1 MNIKNRIRFSLNF
14 FSGYLCHFTTITQFD
29 LMLPNPMINLS
40 QKILLTL
47 GFGLLALFPSFPIS
61 AAEKI
66 KFSIFP
72 LGDFA
77 LSVKS
82 LETFAEDGKIT
93 PELAFYANHLTPEEL
108 TKFRNLLNKSFPLSS
123 IEAFQFFNT
132 SFGKEIIKQL
142 SLAINSPADQS
153 QPFLQGAIIS
163 AAVNPNGFKII
174 DVLKNYGSP
183 ILALDLETIRNTINE
198 ADNLYQIGNRV
209 FEWLDRQASTEIL
222 PNNSIN
228 LSDLSQAGKNTWT
241 SETLTIPRPNKDP
254 ITAFVYLPQKLAKL
268 APVVVIAPGLN
279 SDFQALSYVAQHLAS
294 HGFATVGIDFPES
307 DNQRM
312 LDALQGLDTF
322 PNPNA
327 WMNQPKDVSLVLN
340 TLEQKMESDPNWRG
354 KLDLKNV
361 GILGHSLGGY
371 TATAIGGARVQWSD
385 IVKKCATLDDPN
397 QINLNPALLWQCQG
411 IDGAPP
417 MGDLQ
422 DPRIKAVIAIN
433 PVTNP
438 AFGKQGV
445 NQLSVPM
452 MFIAGSSDIFAP
464 PLPEQIAPFAALNKQ
479 DKYLLLVK
487 NSTHLSFTQGTDK
500 LPDFIVGPGQ
510 KLAYDY
516 LKSIGLAFFNLYL
529 NQQPEFQ
536 PYLTD
541 AVIQKMGKE
550 PLPLHLI
557 KSLTQEQLDEA
568 IKPTN

>member
-1 MNIKNRIRFSLNF
+1 
-14 FSGYLCHFTTITQFD
+14 
-29 LMLPNPMINLS
+29 MLNLS
-40 QKILLTL
+40 QKLLLTL

-66 KFSIFP
+66 KFSIEP
-72 LGDFA
+72 LGDFNV
-77 LSVKS
+77 SINS
-82 LETFAEDGKIT
+82 LEIFAQDGKIT
-93 PELAFYANHLTPEEL
+93 PDLAFYTNHLTPEEL
-108 TKFRNLLNKSFPLSS
+108 IKFRTLLNKSFPLSS

-142 SLAINSPADQS
+142 SLAINSPPDQS
-153 QPFLQGAIIS
+153 QPFLKGAIIS

-183 ILALDLETIRNTINE
+183 ILALNLKTIRNTINE
-198 ADNLYQIGNRV
+198 ADDLYHTADRV
-209 FEWLDRQASTEIL
+209 FAWLDRQALTETL

-241 SETLTIPRPNKDP
+241 SENLTIPRPNDDP
-254 ITAFVYLPQKLAKL
+254 VTAFVYLPQKLAKP
-268 APVVVIAPGLN
+268 APVVIIAPGLN
-279 SDFQALSYVAQHLAS
+279 SDFQALSYVAKHLAS

-340 TLEQKMESDPNWRG
+340 TLEQKMQSDPNWQG

-371 TATAIGGARVQWSD
+371 TATAIGGARVQWPD
-385 IVKKCATLDDPN
+385 VLKKCATLNNPN

-417 MGDLQ
+417 VGDLR

-438 AFGKQGV
+438 AFGNDGV

-464 PLPEQIAPFAALNKQ
+464 PLSQQITPFTALNKD

-487 NSTHLSFTQGTDK
+487 NSTHLSFDQGTDQ
-500 LPDFIVGPGQ
+500 LPDFIVGSGQ

-516 LKSIGLAFFNLYL
+516 LKSISLAFFNLYL
-529 NQQPEFQ
+529 NQQQEFK
-536 PYLTD
+536 PHLTD
-541 AVIQKMGKE
+541 AAVQKMGKE

-557 KSLTQEQLDEA
+557 KSLTQEQLNEA

>member
-1 MNIKNRIRFSLNF
+1 
-14 FSGYLCHFTTITQFD
+14 
-29 LMLPNPMINLS
+29 MLNLS
-40 QKILLTL
+40 QKLLLTL
-47 GFGLLALFPSFPIS
+47 GFGLFALFPSFPIS

-66 KFSIFP
+66 KFSIEP
-72 LGDFA
+72 LGDFNV
-77 LSVKS
+77 SINS
-82 LETFAEDGKIT
+82 LEIFAQDGKIT
-93 PELAFYANHLTPEEL
+93 PDLAYYTNHLTPEEL
-108 TKFRNLLNKSFPLSS
+108 IKFRTLLNKSFPLSS

-142 SLAINSPADQS
+142 SLAINSPPDQS
-153 QPFLQGAIIS
+153 QPFLKGAIIS

-183 ILALDLETIRNTINE
+183 ILALNLKTIRNTINE
-198 ADNLYQIGNRV
+198 ADNLYHTADRV
-209 FEWLDRQASTEIL
+209 FAWLDRQALTETL

-241 SETLTIPRPNKDP
+241 SENLTIPRPNDDP
-254 ITAFVYLPQKLAKL
+254 VTAFVYLPQKLAKP
-268 APVVVIAPGLN
+268 APVVIIAPGLN

-340 TLEQKMESDPNWRG
+340 TLEKKMQSDPNWQG

-371 TATAIGGARVQWSD
+371 TATAIGGARVQWPD
-385 IVKKCATLDDPN
+385 VLKKCATLNNPN

-417 MGDLQ
+417 VGDLR

-438 AFGKQGV
+438 AFGNEGV

-464 PLPEQIAPFAALNKQ
+464 PLSQQIAPFTALNKD

-487 NSTHLSFTQGTDK
+487 NSTHLSFDQGTDQ

-516 LKSIGLAFFNLYL
+516 LKSISLAFFNLYL
-529 NQQPEFQ
+529 NQQQEFK

-541 AVIQKMGKE
+541 AAVQKMGKE

>member
-1 MNIKNRIRFSLNF
+1 
-14 FSGYLCHFTTITQFD
+14 
-29 LMLPNPMINLS
+29 MLNLS
-40 QKILLTL
+40 QKLLLTL
-47 GFGLLALFPSFPIS
+47 GFGLFALFPSFPIS

-66 KFSIFP
+66 KFSIEP
-72 LGDFA
+72 LGDFNV
-77 LSVKS
+77 SINS
-82 LETFAEDGKIT
+82 LEIFAQDGKIT
-93 PELAFYANHLTPEEL
+93 PDLAFYTNHLTPEEL
-108 TKFRNLLNKSFPLSS
+108 IKFRTLLNKSFPLSS

-142 SLAINSPADQS
+142 SLAINSPPDQS
-153 QPFLQGAIIS
+153 QPFLKGAIIS

-183 ILALDLETIRNTINE
+183 ILALNLKTIRNTINE
-198 ADNLYQIGNRV
+198 ADDLYHTADRV
-209 FEWLDRQASTEIL
+209 FAWLDRQALTETL

-241 SETLTIPRPNKDP
+241 SENLTIPRPNDDP
-254 ITAFVYLPQKLAKL
+254 VTAFVYLPQKLAKP
-268 APVVVIAPGLN
+268 APVVIIAPGLN
-279 SDFQALSYVAQHLAS
+279 SDFQALSYVAKHLAS

-340 TLEQKMESDPNWRG
+340 TLEQKMQSDPNWQG

-371 TATAIGGARVQWSD
+371 TATAIGGARVQWPD
-385 IVKKCATLDDPN
+385 VLKKCATLNNPN

-417 MGDLQ
+417 VGDLR

-438 AFGKQGV
+438 AFGNDGV

-464 PLPEQIAPFAALNKQ
+464 PLSQQITPFTALNKD

-487 NSTHLSFTQGTDK
+487 NSTHLSFDQGTDQ
-500 LPDFIVGPGQ
+500 LPDFIVGAGQ

-516 LKSIGLAFFNLYL
+516 LKSISLAFFNLYL
-529 NQQPEFQ
+529 NQQQEFK
-536 PYLTD
+536 PHLTD
-541 AVIQKMGKE
+541 AAVQKMGKE

-557 KSLTQEQLDEA
+557 KSLTQEQLNEA

>member
-1 MNIKNRIRFSLNF
+1 
-14 FSGYLCHFTTITQFD
+14 
-29 LMLPNPMINLS
+29 MLNLS
-40 QKILLTL
+40 QKLLLTL
-47 GFGLLALFPSFPIS
+47 GFGLFALFPSFPIS

-66 KFSIFP
+66 KFSIEP
-72 LGDFA
+72 LGDFNV
-77 LSVKS
+77 SINS
-82 LETFAEDGKIT
+82 LEIFAQDGKIT
-93 PELAFYANHLTPEEL
+93 PDLAFYTNHLTPEEL
-108 TKFRNLLNKSFPLSS
+108 IKFRTLLNKSFPLSS

-142 SLAINSPADQS
+142 SLAINSPPDQS
-153 QPFLQGAIIS
+153 QPFLKGAIIS

-183 ILALDLETIRNTINE
+183 ILALNLKTIRNTINE
-198 ADNLYQIGNRV
+198 ADNLYHTADRV
-209 FEWLDRQASTEIL
+209 FAWLDRQALTETL

-241 SETLTIPRPNKDP
+241 SETLTIPRPNDDP
-254 ITAFVYLPQKLAKL
+254 VTAFVYLPQKLAKP
-268 APVVVIAPGLN
+268 APVVIIAPGLN
-279 SDFQALSYVAQHLAS
+279 SDFQALSYVAKHLAS

-340 TLEQKMESDPNWRG
+340 TLEQKMQSDPNWQG

-371 TATAIGGARVQWSD
+371 TATAIGGARVQWPD
-385 IVKKCATLDDPN
+385 VLKKCATLNNPN

-417 MGDLQ
+417 VGDLR

-438 AFGKQGV
+438 AFGNDGV

-464 PLPEQIAPFAALNKQ
+464 PLSQQITPFTALNKD

-487 NSTHLSFTQGTDK
+487 NSTHLSFDQGTDQ
-500 LPDFIVGPGQ
+500 LPDFIVGAGQ

-516 LKSIGLAFFNLYL
+516 LKSISLAFFNLYL
-529 NQQPEFQ
+529 NQQQEFK
-536 PYLTD
+536 PHLTD
-541 AVIQKMGKE
+541 AAVQKMGKE

-557 KSLTQEQLDEA
+557 KSLTQEQLNEA

>member
-1 MNIKNRIRFSLNF
+1 
-14 FSGYLCHFTTITQFD
+14 
-29 LMLPNPMINLS
+29 MLNLS
-40 QKILLTL
+40 QKLLLTL
-47 GFGLLALFPSFPIS
+47 GFGLFALFPSFPIS

-66 KFSIFP
+66 KFSIEP
-72 LGDFA
+72 LGDFNV
-77 LSVKS
+77 SINS
-82 LETFAEDGKIT
+82 LEIFAQDGKIT
-93 PELAFYANHLTPEEL
+93 PDLAYYTNHLTPEEL
-108 TKFRNLLNKSFPLSS
+108 IKFRTLLNKSFPLSS

-142 SLAINSPADQS
+142 SLAINSPPDQS
-153 QPFLQGAIIS
+153 QPFLKGAIIS

-183 ILALDLETIRNTINE
+183 ILALNLKTIRNTINE
-198 ADNLYQIGNRV
+198 ADDLYHTADRV
-209 FEWLDRQASTEIL
+209 FAWLDRQALTETL

-241 SETLTIPRPNKDP
+241 SENLTIPRPNDDP
-254 ITAFVYLPQKLAKL
+254 VTVFVYLPQKLAKP
-268 APVVVIAPGLN
+268 APVVIIAPGLN

-294 HGFATVGIDFPES
+294 HGFAAVGIDFPES

-340 TLEQKMESDPNWRG
+340 TLEKKMQSDPNWQG

-361 GILGHSLGGY
+361 GIMGHSLGGY
-371 TATAIGGARVQWSD
+371 TATAIGGARVQWPD
-385 IVKKCATLDDPN
+385 VLKKCATLNNPN

-417 MGDLQ
+417 VGDLR

-438 AFGKQGV
+438 AFGNEGV

-464 PLPEQIAPFAALNKQ
+464 PLSQQIAPFTALNKD

-487 NSTHLSFTQGTDK
+487 NSTHLSFDQGTDQ

-516 LKSIGLAFFNLYL
+516 LKSISLAFFNLYL
-529 NQQPEFQ
+529 NQQQEFK

-541 AVIQKMGKE
+541 AAVQKMGKE
-550 PLPLHLI
+550 TLPLHLI

>member
-1 MNIKNRIRFSLNF
+1 
-14 FSGYLCHFTTITQFD
+14 
-29 LMLPNPMINLS
+29 MLNLS
-40 QKILLTL
+40 QKLLLTL

-66 KFSIFP
+66 KFSIEP
-72 LGDFA
+72 LGDFNV
-77 LSVKS
+77 SINS
-82 LETFAEDGKIT
+82 LEIFAQDGKIT
-93 PELAFYANHLTPEEL
+93 PDLAYYTNHLTPEEL
-108 TKFRNLLNKSFPLSS
+108 IKFRTLLNKSFPLSS

-142 SLAINSPADQS
+142 SLAINSPPDQS
-153 QPFLQGAIIS
+153 QPFLKGAIIS

-183 ILALDLETIRNTINE
+183 ILALNLKTIRNTINE
-198 ADNLYQIGNRV
+198 ADDLYHTADRV
-209 FEWLDRQASTEIL
+209 FAWLDRQALTETL

-241 SETLTIPRPNKDP
+241 SENLTIPRPNDDP
-254 ITAFVYLPQKLAKL
+254 VTAFVYLPQKLAKP
-268 APVVVIAPGLN
+268 APVVIIAPGLN

-294 HGFATVGIDFPES
+294 HGFAAVGIDFPES

-340 TLEQKMESDPNWRG
+340 TLEKKMQSDPNWQG

-371 TATAIGGARVQWSD
+371 TATAIGGARVQWPD
-385 IVKKCATLDDPN
+385 VLKKCATLNNPN

-417 MGDLQ
+417 VGDLR

-438 AFGKQGV
+438 AFGNEGV

-464 PLPEQIAPFAALNKQ
+464 PLSQQIAPFTALNKD

-487 NSTHLSFTQGTDK
+487 NSTHLSFDQGTDQ

-516 LKSIGLAFFNLYL
+516 LKSISLAFFNLYL
-529 NQQPEFQ
+529 NQQQEFK

-541 AVIQKMGKE
+541 AAVQKMGKE

-557 KSLTQEQLDEA
+557 KSLTQEQLNEA

>member
-1 MNIKNRIRFSLNF
+1 
-14 FSGYLCHFTTITQFD
+14 
-29 LMLPNPMINLS
+29 MLNLS
-40 QKILLTL
+40 QKLLLTL

-66 KFSIFP
+66 KFSIEP
-72 LGDFA
+72 LGDFNV
-77 LSVKS
+77 SINS
-82 LETFAEDGKIT
+82 LEIFAQDGKIT
-93 PELAFYANHLTPEEL
+93 PDLAYYTNHLTPEEL
-108 TKFRNLLNKSFPLSS
+108 IKFRTLLNKSFPLSS

-142 SLAINSPADQS
+142 SLAINSPPDQS
-153 QPFLQGAIIS
+153 QPFLKGAIIS

-183 ILALDLETIRNTINE
+183 ILALNLKTIRNTINE
-198 ADNLYQIGNRV
+198 ADNLYHTADRV
-209 FEWLDRQASTEIL
+209 FAWLDRQALTETL

-241 SETLTIPRPNKDP
+241 SENLTIPRPNDDP
-254 ITAFVYLPQKLAKL
+254 VTAFVYLPQKLAKP
-268 APVVVIAPGLN
+268 APVVIIAPGLN
-279 SDFQALSYVAQHLAS
+279 SDFQALSYVAKHLAS

-340 TLEQKMESDPNWRG
+340 TLEQKMQSDPNWQG

-371 TATAIGGARVQWSD
+371 TATAIGGARVQWPD
-385 IVKKCATLDDPN
+385 VLKKCATLNNPN

-417 MGDLQ
+417 VGDLR

-438 AFGKQGV
+438 AFGNEGV

-464 PLPEQIAPFAALNKQ
+464 PLSQQIAPFTTLNKD

-487 NSTHLSFTQGTDK
+487 NSTHLSFDQGTDQ

-516 LKSIGLAFFNLYL
+516 LKSISLAFFNLYL
-529 NQQPEFQ
+529 NQQQEFK

-541 AVIQKMGKE
+541 AAVQKMGKE

>member
-1 MNIKNRIRFSLNF
+1 
-14 FSGYLCHFTTITQFD
+14 
-29 LMLPNPMINLS
+29 MLNLS
-40 QKILLTL
+40 QKLLLTL
-47 GFGLLALFPSFPIS
+47 GFGLFALFPSFPIS

-66 KFSIFP
+66 KFSIEP
-72 LGDFA
+72 LGDFNV
-77 LSVKS
+77 SINS
-82 LETFAEDGKIT
+82 LEIFAQDCKIT
-93 PELAFYANHLTPEEL
+93 PDLAFYTNHLTPEEL
-108 TKFRNLLNKSFPLSS
+108 IKFRTLLNKSFPLSS

-142 SLAINSPADQS
+142 SLAINSPPDQS
-153 QPFLQGAIIS
+153 QPFLKGAIIS

-183 ILALDLETIRNTINE
+183 ILALNLKTIRNTINE
-198 ADNLYQIGNRV
+198 ADNLYHTADRV
-209 FEWLDRQASTEIL
+209 FAWLDRQALTETL

-241 SETLTIPRPNKDP
+241 SENLTIPRPNDDP
-254 ITAFVYLPQKLAKL
+254 VTAFVYLPQKLAKP
-268 APVVVIAPGLN
+268 APVVIIAPGLN
-279 SDFQALSYVAQHLAS
+279 SDFQALSYVAKHLAS

-340 TLEQKMESDPNWRG
+340 TLEQKMQSDPNWQG

-371 TATAIGGARVQWSD
+371 TATAIGGARVQWPD
-385 IVKKCATLDDPN
+385 VLKKCATLNNPN

-417 MGDLQ
+417 VGDLR

-438 AFGKQGV
+438 AFGNDGV

-464 PLPEQIAPFAALNKQ
+464 PLSQQITPFTALNKD

-487 NSTHLSFTQGTDK
+487 NSTHLSFDQGTDQ
-500 LPDFIVGPGQ
+500 LPDFIVGAGQ

-516 LKSIGLAFFNLYL
+516 LKSISLAFFNLYL
-529 NQQPEFQ
+529 NQQQEFK
-536 PYLTD
+536 PHLTD
-541 AVIQKMGKE
+541 AAVQKMGKE

-557 KSLTQEQLDEA
+557 KSLTQEQLNEA

>member
-1 MNIKNRIRFSLNF
+1 
-14 FSGYLCHFTTITQFD
+14 
-29 LMLPNPMINLS
+29 MLNLS
-40 QKILLTL
+40 QKLLLTL
-47 GFGLLALFPSFPIS
+47 GFGLFALFPSFPIS

-66 KFSIFP
+66 KFSIEP
-72 LGDFA
+72 LGYFNV
-77 LSVKS
+77 SINS
-82 LETFAEDGKIT
+82 LEIFAQDGKIT
-93 PELAFYANHLTPEEL
+93 PDLAFYTNHLTPEEL
-108 TKFRNLLNKSFPLSS
+108 IKFRTLLNKSFPLSS

-142 SLAINSPADQS
+142 SLAINSPPDQS
-153 QPFLQGAIIS
+153 QPFLKGAIIS

-183 ILALDLETIRNTINE
+183 ILALNLKTIRNTINE
-198 ADNLYQIGNRV
+198 ADNLYHTADRV
-209 FEWLDRQASTEIL
+209 FAWLDRQALTETL

-241 SETLTIPRPNKDP
+241 SENLTIPRPNDDP
-254 ITAFVYLPQKLAKL
+254 VTAFVYLPQKLAKP
-268 APVVVIAPGLN
+268 APVVIIAPGLN

-340 TLEQKMESDPNWRG
+340 TLEQKMQSDPNWQG

-371 TATAIGGARVQWSD
+371 TATAIGGARVQWPD
-385 IVKKCATLDDPN
+385 VLKKCATLNNPN

-417 MGDLQ
+417 VGDLL

-438 AFGKQGV
+438 AFGNDGV

-464 PLPEQIAPFAALNKQ
+464 PLSQQITPFTALNKD

-487 NSTHLSFTQGTDK
+487 NSTHLSFDQGTDQ
-500 LPDFIVGPGQ
+500 LPDFIVGAGQ

-516 LKSIGLAFFNLYL
+516 LKSISLAFFNLYL
-529 NQQPEFQ
+529 NQQQEFK

-541 AVIQKMGKE
+541 AAVQKMGKE
-550 PLPLHLI
+550 PLQLHLI
-557 KSLTQEQLDEA
+557 KSLTQEQLNEA

>member
-1 MNIKNRIRFSLNF
+1 
-14 FSGYLCHFTTITQFD
+14 
-29 LMLPNPMINLS
+29 MLNLS
-40 QKILLTL
+40 QKLLLTL
-47 GFGLLALFPSFPIS
+47 GFGLFALFPSFPIS

-66 KFSIFP
+66 KFYIEP
-72 LGDFA
+72 LGDFNV
-77 LSVKS
+77 SINS
-82 LETFAEDGKIT
+82 LEIFAQDGKIT
-93 PELAFYANHLTPEEL
+93 PDLAFYTNHLTPEEL
-108 TKFRNLLNKSFPLSS
+108 IKFRTLLNKSFPLSS

-142 SLAINSPADQS
+142 SLAINSPPDQS
-153 QPFLQGAIIS
+153 QPFLKGAIIS

-183 ILALDLETIRNTINE
+183 ILALNLKTIRNTINE
-198 ADNLYQIGNRV
+198 ADNLYHTADRV
-209 FEWLDRQASTEIL
+209 FAWLDRQALTETL

-241 SETLTIPRPNKDP
+241 SETLTIPRPNDDP
-254 ITAFVYLPQKLAKL
+254 VTALVYLPQKLAKP
-268 APVVVIAPGLN
+268 APVVIIAPGLN

-327 WMNQPKDVSLVLN
+327 WMNQQKDVSLVLN
-340 TLEQKMESDPNWRG
+340 TLEKKMQSDPNWQG

-371 TATAIGGARVQWSD
+371 TATAIGGARVQWPD
-385 IVKKCATLDDPN
+385 VLKKCATLNNPN

-417 MGDLQ
+417 VGDLR

-438 AFGKQGV
+438 AFGNDGV

-464 PLPEQIAPFAALNKQ
+464 PLSQQITPFTALNKD

-487 NSTHLSFTQGTDK
+487 NSTHLSFDQGTDQ
-500 LPDFIVGPGQ
+500 LPDFIVGAGQ

-516 LKSIGLAFFNLYL
+516 LKSISLAFFNLYL
-529 NQQPEFQ
+529 NQQQEFK
-536 PYLTD
+536 PHLTD
-541 AVIQKMGKE
+541 AAVQKMGKE

-557 KSLTQEQLDEA
+557 KSLTQEQLNEA

>member
-1 MNIKNRIRFSLNF
+1 
-14 FSGYLCHFTTITQFD
+14 
-29 LMLPNPMINLS
+29 MLNLS
-40 QKILLTL
+40 QKLLLTL

-66 KFSIFP
+66 KFSIEP
-72 LGDFA
+72 LGDFNV
-77 LSVKS
+77 SINS
-82 LETFAEDGKIT
+82 LEIFAQDGKIT
-93 PELAFYANHLTPEEL
+93 PDLAFYTNHLTPEEL
-108 TKFRNLLNKSFPLSS
+108 IKFRTLLNKSFPLSS
-123 IEAFQFFNT
+123 IEAFQFLNT

-142 SLAINSPADQS
+142 SLAINSPPDQS
-153 QPFLQGAIIS
+153 QPFLKGAIIS

-183 ILALDLETIRNTINE
+183 ILALNLKTIRNTINE
-198 ADNLYQIGNRV
+198 ADNLYHTADRV
-209 FEWLDRQASTEIL
+209 FAWLDRQALTETL

-241 SETLTIPRPNKDP
+241 SENLTIPRPNDDP
-254 ITAFVYLPQKLAKL
+254 VTAFVYLPQKLAKP
-268 APVVVIAPGLN
+268 APVVIIAPGLN

-340 TLEQKMESDPNWRG
+340 TLEQKMQSDPNWQG

-371 TATAIGGARVQWSD
+371 TATAIGGARVQWPD
-385 IVKKCATLDDPN
+385 VLKKCATLNNPN

-417 MGDLQ
+417 VGDLR

-438 AFGKQGV
+438 AFGNDGV

-464 PLPEQIAPFAALNKQ
+464 PLSQQITPFTALNKD

-487 NSTHLSFTQGTDK
+487 NSTHLSFDQGTDQ
-500 LPDFIVGPGQ
+500 LPDFIVGAGQ

-516 LKSIGLAFFNLYL
+516 LKSISLAFFNLYL
-529 NQQPEFQ
+529 NQQQEFK
-536 PYLTD
+536 PHLTD
-541 AVIQKMGKE
+541 AAVQKMGKE

>member
-1 MNIKNRIRFSLNF
+1 
-14 FSGYLCHFTTITQFD
+14 
-29 LMLPNPMINLS
+29 MLNLS
-40 QKILLTL
+40 QKLLLTL
-47 GFGLLALFPSFPIS
+47 GFGLFALFPSFPIS

-66 KFSIFP
+66 KFSIEP
-72 LGDFA
+72 LGDFNV
-77 LSVKS
+77 SINS
-82 LETFAEDGKIT
+82 LEIFVQDGKIT
-93 PELAFYANHLTPEEL
+93 PDLAYYTNHLTPEEL
-108 TKFRNLLNKSFPLSS
+108 IKFRTLLNKSFPLSS

-142 SLAINSPADQS
+142 SLAINSPPDQS
-153 QPFLQGAIIS
+153 QPFLKGAIIS

-174 DVLKNYGSP
+174 DFLKNYGSP
-183 ILALDLETIRNTINE
+183 ILALNLKTIRNTINE
-198 ADNLYQIGNRV
+198 ADNLYHTADRV
-209 FEWLDRQASTEIL
+209 FAWLDRQALTETL

-241 SETLTIPRPNKDP
+241 SENLTIPRPNDDP
-254 ITAFVYLPQKLAKL
+254 VTAFVYLPQKLAKP
-268 APVVVIAPGLN
+268 APVVIIAPGLN

-340 TLEQKMESDPNWRG
+340 TLEKKMQSDPNWQG

-371 TATAIGGARVQWSD
+371 TATAIGGARVQWPD
-385 IVKKCATLDDPN
+385 VLKKCATLNNPN

-417 MGDLQ
+417 VGDLR

-438 AFGKQGV
+438 AFGNEGV

-464 PLPEQIAPFAALNKQ
+464 PLSQQIAPFTALNKD

-487 NSTHLSFTQGTDK
+487 NSTHLSFDQGTDQ

-516 LKSIGLAFFNLYL
+516 LKSISLAFFNLYL
-529 NQQPEFQ
+529 NQQQEFK

-541 AVIQKMGKE
+541 AAVQKMGKK

>member
-1 MNIKNRIRFSLNF
+1 
-14 FSGYLCHFTTITQFD
+14 
-29 LMLPNPMINLS
+29 MINFSKKL
-40 QKILLTL
+40 LLTL
-47 GFGLLALFPSFPIS
+47 GLGIFSLWPSFPIS

-66 KFSIFP
+66 TFSIDPF
-72 LGDFA
+72 GEFDI
-77 LSVKS
+77 SVNS
-82 LETFAEDGKIT
+82 LATFAQDGKIT
-93 PELAFYANHLTPEEL
+93 PEFAFYANHLTPEEL
-108 TKFRNLLNKSFPLSS
+108 AKFRALLNKSFPLSS
-123 IEAFQFFNT
+123 TEAFEFFNT
-132 SFGKEIIKQL
+132 NFGKEVIKQL
-142 SLAINSPADQS
+142 SSAINAPPDQS

-163 AAVNPNGFKII
+163 AAINPNGFKII

-183 ILALDLETIRNTINE
+183 ILALNLETIRNTINE
-198 ADNLYQIGNRV
+198 ADNLYYTADRV
-209 FEWLDRQASTEIL
+209 FEWLDRQASTETL
-222 PNNSIN
+222 PNSSIN
-228 LSDLSQAGKNTWT
+228 LSDLSQAGKNTWI

-254 ITAFVYLPQKLAKL
+254 ITVFVYLPQKLTKP

-327 WMNQPKDVSLVLN
+327 WMNQPKDVSLTLN
-340 TLEQKMESDPNWRG
+340 TLEQKMKSDPNWQG

-371 TATAIGGARVQWSD
+371 TATAVGGADVQWPY
-385 IVKKCATLDDPN
+385 ILKKCTTLNTPN
-397 QINLNPALLWQCQG
+397 QINLNPALLWQCKG
-411 IDGAPP
+411 IEGVPP
-417 MGDLQ
+417 VENLQ

-438 AFGKQGV
+438 AFGNKGI

-452 MFIAGSSDIFAP
+452 MFIAGSADIFAP
-464 PLPEQIAPFAALNKQ
+464 PLPEQIIPFVALNKK

-487 NSTHLSFTQGTDK
+487 NSTHLSFSQGTEQ
-500 LPDFIVGPGQ
+500 LPNFIVGSGQ
-510 KLAYDY
+510 DLAYNY
-516 LKSIGLAFFNLYL
+516 LKSISLAFFNLYL
-529 NQQPEFQ
+529 NQQLEFQ

-541 AVIQKMGKE
+541 TAIQKMGKN

-557 KSLTQEQLDEA
+557 KSLTQEQLNQA
-568 IKPTN
+568 IKPIN